1 MTGTR
6 GGEAG
11 PDTVGARASA
21 GDDLRIERTEVYVT
35 GSYGTVIGD
44 RATVAQSFLMPVIPV
59 RWPVVIGVPPL
70 AAEAFQERP
79 ELRAAIEVGLVSG
92 RTAVVTQVVAGDG
105 GTGKTQLATNAFTRA
120 GDDTDLRVW
129 VSAISRVA
137 VLAAYAQAAEIV
149 QAPGAAGVG
158 EVEQRARLFLS
169 WLATTDRSWLVVLD
183 DVAEPADLRGLW
195 PQGKAGRVLV
205 TTRRRDASLTG
216 AGRVVIR
223 VGVFTPAEAAGYLRG
238 KLAPALSRGD
248 VPADV
253 LDQVDELAT
262 DLGYLPVALAQAG
275 AVVADAGITCAVY
288 RDWFADRSRA
298 LAELFPIEAPADEY
312 EHTVATAWSLAVEQ
326 ADRLPPAGLARP
338 ALLLAAVL
346 DPNGSP
352 AQLWAA
358 PPVLTFLHTHRRPAA
373 DSAHPPP
380 SDNGAIA
387 AAEAGAA
394 LRVLHRLSLASHDP
408 HGGPRAVR
416 VHALVQRA
424 TLDTLDLDVVAATA
438 GAAADALLAI
448 WPVVES
454 DPAVEQALRANTT
467 TLAGRHPDALWKSGA
482 HEVFFRVGR
491 SLGEVGLVT
500 HARDYFTEFAAT
512 SALVLGADHPDTLA
526 ARHQLARWHGEAG
539 DPAGAAAAFEQLLR
553 DRLRVLGADHPDT
566 LATRHQLA
574 RWHGEAG
581 DPAGAA
587 AAFEQLLTD
596 RLRVLGPDHP
606 DTLTTRHNLASCRGK
621 AGDAPGAAIAFQD
634 LLVDRLRVLGPDHP
648 HTLISRHH
656 LANWQGQAG
665 DAAGAAAAF
674 EQLLTDRIRVLGPD
688 HPHTLTTR
696 GDLASWRGETGDA
709 AGAAAAFEQ
718 LLTDCLRILGADHP
732 HTLDIRHGLARWCGE
747 AGGPAGA
754 VAAFQ
759 QLVPVCLRILGA
771 DHPNTLATR
780 GTLAH
785 WRGQAGDAAG
795 AATASK
801 DLLAD
806 HLRVLGP
813 DHPHTLDTRG
823 NLAYWQGEAGD
834 AAGAATAF
842 EDLLADRLRVL
853 GPDHPR
859 TLNTRSNLAYWRG
872 RAGDATG
879 AATAF
884 KDLLTDHLRVLGP
897 DHPHTL
903 ATRSDLA
910 RWQGEAGD
918 ATIAAAGLE
927 DLLTDVLRVLGPDH
941 PATLTTKRNL
951 ADWRR
956 HADTPQDD

>member
-1 MTGTR
+1 MTGTP
-6 GGEAG
+6 GGRAG

-21 GDDLRIERTEVYVT
+21 GDDLRIERTEIYAT

-44 RATVAQSFLMPVIPV
+44 RATVAQSFLLPVIPV

-92 RTAVVTQVVAGDG
+92 GTAVVTQVVAGDG

-120 GDDTDLRVW
+120 GDDMDLRVW
-129 VSAISRVA
+129 VSATSRVA

-183 DVAEPADLRGLW
+183 DAAEPAHLRGLW

-223 VGVFTPAEAAGYLRG
+223 VGVFTPAEAAGYLRD

-262 DLGYLPVALAQAG
+262 DLGHLPVALAQAG

-298 LAELFPIEAPADEY
+298 LAELFPTEAPADEY

-352 AQLWAA
+352 AQLWTA
-358 PPVLTFLHTHRRPAA
+358 PPVLAFLHTHRRPAA
-373 DSAHPPP
+373 DSARPPP

-387 AAEAGAA
+387 AAEAEAA

-424 TLDTLDLDVVAATA
+424 TLDTLDLDVVAAAA

-448 WPVVES
+448 WPLVES

-467 TLAGRHPDALWKSGA
+467 TLAGRHPDALWQSGA

-500 HARDYFTEFAAT
+500 HARDYFNQLVAT

-526 ARHQLARWHGEAG
+526 A
-539 DPAGAAAAFEQLLR
+539 
-553 DRLRVLGADHPDT
+553 
-566 LATRHQLA
+566 RHQLA

-621 AGDAPGAAIAFQD
+621 AGDAVGAATAFQD

-648 HTLISRHH
+648 ATLISRHH

-665 DAAGAAAAF
+665 DAARAAAAF

-696 GDLASWRGETGDA
+696 GDLAFWRGETGDA

-732 HTLDIRHGLARWCGE
+732 HTLDIRHSLARWCGE
-747 AGGPAGA
+747 AGDPAGA
-754 VAAFQ
+754 AAAFQ

-795 AATASK
+795 AATAFK

-859 TLNTRSNLAYWRG
+859 TLNTRSSLAYWRG
-872 RAGDATG
+872 WAGDAAG

-910 RWQGEAGD
+910 RWQVEAGD
-918 ATIAAAGLE
+918 AALAAAGLE
-927 DLLTDVLRVLGPDH
+927 DLLTDVLRVLGPNH

-956 HADTPQDD
+956 PADTPQDD